1 MILLE
6 KFFKRAGMVLIE
18 IQHVETKGGSL
29 RGMVQLAGGPHRANR
44 EAIDR
49 LIAAEREAAFDRSE
63 VYRAF
68 AARVDEVPQDLHQR
82 VAQAKAQG

>member
-18 IQHVETKGGSL
+18 IQHAETKGGSL

-49 LIAAEREAAFDRSE
+49 LIAAEREAAE
-63 VYRAF
+63 KLL
-68 AARVDEVPQDLHQR
+68 EII
-82 VAQAKAQG
+82 KK